1 MPKVVHYRGKC
12 IGCNV
17 CFEMEPR
24 YWRMSRRDGKATL
37 VGSTRKGVTEVLEIA
52 DTDVPKMKAVA
63 KACPVS
69 IIKV

>member
-1 MPKVVHYRGKC
+1 
-12 IGCNV
+12 
-17 CFEMEPR
+17 MEPR